1 MIDRYY
7 KIIELLCTYY
17 DIDINQSKDFLR
29 SRENKYMFLLLMKKY
44 DCVRKEE
51 LMNILK
57 AKSSRSINYNVKKAE
72 EKFLINKEFRD
83 KYLYVEEEIEKM
95 L

>member
-1 MIDRYY
+1 MYDRYY
-7 KIIELLCTYY
+7 KIIELLCQYHG
-17 DIDINQSKDFLR
+17 IDINEHKDFLK

-44 DCVRKEE
+44 DCIKKEE
-51 LMNILK
+51 LLNILR
-57 AKSSRSINYNVKKAE
+57 AKSPRSINYNVRKAE